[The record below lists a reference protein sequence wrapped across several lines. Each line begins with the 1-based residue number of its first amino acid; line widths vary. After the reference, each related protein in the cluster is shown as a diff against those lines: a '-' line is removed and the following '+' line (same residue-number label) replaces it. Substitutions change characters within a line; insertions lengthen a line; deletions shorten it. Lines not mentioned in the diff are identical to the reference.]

1 MTDEE
6 TPATAALAPASDAT
20 QDGAEQI
27 DRIDAA
33 RRSRSLVIPLPTAIT
48 AALVTGMF
56 GLLFLSLDGLRGDI
70 GTLRDD
76 MNSRIGETNERID
89 STNGRID
96 TLRDDMNSRIGETN
110 ERIDSTNGRIDT
122 LRDDMNSRIGETNE
136 RIDSTNGRIDTLR
149 DDMNQR
155 INALGDEIREEM
167 TAGFREVHAVLLD
180 HTDRLARIETH
191 LDIRPGADA
200 VSP

>member
-1 MTDEE
+1 MTTIATVTDEE

-20 QDGAEQI
+20 QDGAEQL
-27 DRIDAA
+27 DRVGAA
-33 RRSRSLVIPLPTAIT
+33 RRSRSLVIPLPTAII

-76 MNSRIGETNERID
+76 MNSRIGETNE
-89 STNGRID
+89 
-96 TLRDDMNSRIGETN
+96 
-110 ERIDSTNGRIDT
+110 
-122 LRDDMNSRIGETNE
+122 
-136 RIDSTNGRIDTLR
+136 RIDTLR

-200 VSP
+200 VNP

>member
-1 MTDEE
+1 MSTIATVTDEE
-6 TPATAALAPASDAT
+6 TPATATLAPASDAT
-20 QDGAEQI
+20 QDGAEQL
-27 DRIDAA
+27 DRLGAA
-33 RRSRSLVIPLPTAIT
+33 RRSRSLVIPLPTAII

-76 MNSRIGETNERID
+76 MNSRIGETNERIG
-89 STNGRID
+89 STN
-96 TLRDDMNSRIGETN
+96 E
-110 ERIDSTNGRIDT
+110 
-122 LRDDMNSRIGETNE
+122 
-136 RIDSTNGRIDTLR
+136 RIDTLR

-167 TAGFREVHAVLLD
+167 TAGFGEVHAVLLD

>member
-1 MTDEE
+1 MTTIATVTDEE

-20 QDGAEQI
+20 QDGAEQL
-27 DRIDAA
+27 DRVGAA
-33 RRSRSLVIPLPTAIT
+33 RRSRSLVIPLPTAII

-76 MNSRIGETNERID
+76 MNSRIGETNERI
-89 STNGRID
+89 
-96 TLRDDMNSRIGETN
+96 GETN

-136 RIDSTNGRIDTLR
+136 RIDTLR

-200 VSP
+200 VNP

>member
-1 MTDEE
+1 MSTIATVTDEE
-6 TPATAALAPASDAT
+6 TPATATLAPASDAT
-20 QDGAEQI
+20 QDGAEQL
-27 DRIDAA
+27 DRLGAA
-33 RRSRSLVIPLPTAIT
+33 RRSRSLVIPLPTAII

-76 MNSRIGETNERID
+76 MNSRIGETNERIG
-89 STNGRID
+89 STNERID

-110 ERIDSTNGRIDT
+110 ERIDSTN
-122 LRDDMNSRIGETNE
+122 E
-136 RIDSTNGRIDTLR
+136 RIDTLR

-167 TAGFREVHAVLLD
+167 TAGFGEVHAVLLD

>member
-1 MTDEE
+1 MSTIATVTDEE

-20 QDGAEQI
+20 QDGAEQL
-27 DRIDAA
+27 DRVGAA
-33 RRSRSLVIPLPTAIT
+33 RRSRSLVIPLPTAII

-76 MNSRIGETNERID
+76 MNSRIGETNERI
-89 STNGRID
+89 
-96 TLRDDMNSRIGETN
+96 GEAN
-110 ERIDSTNGRIDT
+110 ERIDS
-122 LRDDMNSRIGETNE
+122 TNE

-200 VSP
+200 VNP

>member
-1 MTDEE
+1 MSTIATVTDEE

-96 TLRDDMNSRIGETN
+96 TLRDDMN
-110 ERIDSTNGRIDT
+110 
-122 LRDDMNSRIGETNE
+122 
-136 RIDSTNGRIDTLR
+136 
-149 DDMNQR
+149 QR

>member
-1 MTDEE
+1 MSTIATVTDEE
-6 TPATAALAPASDAT
+6 TPATATLAPASDAT
-20 QDGAEQI
+20 QDGAEQL
-27 DRIDAA
+27 DRLGAA
-33 RRSRSLVIPLPTAIT
+33 RRSRSLVIPLPTAII

-89 STNGRID
+89 STN
-96 TLRDDMNSRIGETN
+96 E
-110 ERIDSTNGRIDT
+110 
-122 LRDDMNSRIGETNE
+122 
-136 RIDSTNGRIDTLR
+136 RIDTLR

-167 TAGFREVHAVLLD
+167 TAGFGEVHAVLLD